1 MYHYTDGGLRNVW
14 LANGYEI
21 RKTPFGDAVA
31 IQDLEGLT
39 EAICHAFVRKAKPLT
54 KTEFRYLRTS
64 GLMLSQA
71 ALGTAL
77 GVDAQTV
84 ARWEKAA
91 RIPKMADKMI
101 RLTYLEHAN
110 GNVRLKSA
118 FETLR
123 AVERAMNGP
132 QPTRVIVEAKG
143 EHWDARL
150 DDGEKSEQDFAEAC

>member
-14 LANGYEI
+14 LANGYKV
-21 RKTPFGDAVA
+21 RKTPHGDAIA
-31 IQDLEGLT
+31 IRDVEGLT
-39 EAICHAFVRKAKPLT
+39 EAICKALVQKTHALT
-54 KTEFRYLRTS
+54 KTEFRYIRTS

-71 ALGTAL
+71 ALGSSL

-84 ARWEKAA
+84 ARWEKNTH
-91 RIPKMADKMI
+91 IPKMADKMI

-150 DDGEKSEQDFAEAC
+150 EDGEEDAQEFADA

>member
-14 LANGYEI
+14 LANGYET
-21 RKTPFGDAVA
+21 RNTPYGEAVA

-39 EAICHAFVRKAKPLT
+39 EAICHVFVRKAKPLT
-54 KTEFRYLRTS
+54 RTEFRYLRTS
-64 GLMLSQA
+64 GLQLSQA
-71 ALGTAL
+71 ALGAAL

-84 ARWEKAA
+84 ARWEKDAH
-91 RIPKMADKMI
+91 IPKMADKMI

-110 GNVRLKSA
+110 GNVRLRSA

-150 DDGEKSEQDFAEAC
+150 ENGSDAEQEFAEA

>member
-21 RKTPFGDAVA
+21 RKTPYGEAVT

-39 EAICHAFVRKAKPLT
+39 EVICHAFVRKAKPLT
-54 KTEFRYLRTS
+54 RTEFRYIRTS
-64 GLMLSQA
+64 GLQLSQA
-71 ALGTAL
+71 ALGAAL

-84 ARWEKAA
+84 ARWEKDA

-110 GNVRLKSA
+110 GNVRLRSA

-132 QPTRVIVEAKG
+132 QPTRVIAEANGKR
-143 EHWDARL
+143 WDARL
-150 DDGEKSEQDFAEAC
+150 ADEAEAGPELTEA